1 MINKLKFKFQ
11 KGLSIVEGM
20 TAAAILG
27 ASITVF
33 MTLQS
38 TQERDFS
45 TLRKFDKAAYAVEL
59 MFEELAA
66 VYQPIASQYGNPQ
79 VAEDTTAGTSLKAK
93 GFSQLPVVGD
103 EIIITGV
110 GGKYEITAR
119 TVFDGDQN
127 TTLTLNRSD
136 IADDSY
142 VNMASDAALNA
153 NITIISN
160 AQGSLDPYHSLD
172 LTRYADADYIE
183 DLEDD
188 GLEKVAAD
196 LQNWGALLEKHFG
209 RARDGDIRE
218 ISVEDIT
225 KNVPLD
231 LDNDG
236 VTDTDDDGDDI
247 IEQVK
252 KKQVTIIIK
261 QDNIEEKFR
270 RLFLT
275 GT

>member
-1 MINKLKFKFQ
+1 MIDYLKYKLQ

-27 ASITVF
+27 ASMTVF

-38 TQERDFS
+38 TQEQDFS

-66 VYQPIASQYGNPQ
+66 VYQPIATQYGNPQ
-79 VAEDTTAGTSLKAK
+79 VAEDTTAGTQLKAK
-93 GFSQLPVVGD
+93 GFSGLPKVGD

-127 TTLTLNRSD
+127 TTLTLDRSD
-136 IADDSY
+136 VADTNI
-142 VNMASDAALNA
+142 VNMAADAALNA

-172 LTRYADADYIE
+172 LTRHEDAAYIE

-188 GLEKVAAD
+188 DLEKVALD
-196 LQNWGALLEKHFG
+196 LQNWGALLETHLG
-209 RARDGDIRE
+209 PARDGDIRE
-218 ISVEDIT
+218 IAVEDIT

-236 VTDTDDDGDDI
+236 VTDTDSEGDDI

-252 KKQVTIIIK
+252 KKQVTITIK
-261 QDNIEEKFR
+261 QDNIEERFR
-270 RLFLT
+270 RLFLS